1 MNMGRRYGARLVITG
16 LGLGALSACAGTPA
30 NPSDVDAGVSEA
42 NTAAS
47 DDQGTTTSSSASD
60 VPSPPSPPPAP
71 GGQDTDDASSDAPDS
86 ATSSAS
92 PAASS
97 SSAPASD
104 SRSDTSEVPAPK
116 PGCKRGIAAN
126 VAPGPA
132 FAPAVKWWYN
142 WAIDGETPA
151 GIEFVPMIWGASTA
165 GQAIPEGAKF
175 VLGFNEP
182 NFFDQADLSP
192 ADAAGLWPEVENSA
206 KSRVSSG
213 VPIVGPGMN
222 FCGPAERC
230 HGTNPYDYLD
240 EFFSDCAGCR
250 VDYVAVHWYNCDL
263 PSLRD
268 YLEPGGGLDGF
279 EQYGV
284 PIWLTEFSCN
294 PSASAEEQEAFMRE
308 AIPYLESNPRVF
320 RYSWFSAGPI
330 PNAKLINDDGSPTA
344 LGEVYIGLERAECE

>member
-1 MNMGRRYGARLVITG
+1 MSMRRWCGARVTVSG
-16 LGLGALSACAGTPA
+16 LALGVFGACSSTPTTTDADSGAASSAHSTELMG
-30 NPSDVDAGVSEA
+30 DDAISS
-42 NTAAS
+42 TAA
-47 DDQGTTTSSSASD
+47 
-60 VPSPPSPPPAP
+60 PEPPAP
-71 GGQDTDDASSDAPDS
+71 PTAP
-86 ATSSAS
+86 
-92 PAASS
+92 PPSS
-97 SSAPASD
+97 SGGPDDGSHA
-104 SRSDTSEVPAPK
+104 PAPK

-126 VAPGPA
+126 VAPSAA

-151 GIEFVPMIWGASTA
+151 GIEFVPMIWGASSVGKA
-165 GQAIPEGAKF
+165 VPGGAKF

-182 NFFDQADLSP
+182 NFFEQANLSP
-192 ADAAGLWPEVENSA
+192 EDAANLWPEVENSA
-206 KSRVSSG
+206 G
-213 VPIVGPGMN
+213 GLPIVGPGMN

-230 HGTNPYDYLD
+230 HGTNPYEYLD
-240 EFFSDCAGCR
+240 QFFASCEGCR

-268 YLEPGGGLDGF
+268 YLEPGNGLDGF

-294 PSASAEEQEAFMRE
+294 PSASVEEQEAFMRE
-308 AIPYLESNPRVF
+308 AIPYLESNPHVF

-344 LGEVYIGLERAECE
+344 LGQVYIDLEQAECE

>member
-1 MNMGRRYGARLVITG
+1 MSMRRWCKTRVTASGLALGVFGACSSTSL
-16 LGLGALSACAGTPA
+16 APD
-30 NPSDVDAGVSEA
+30 PDASTAEHTSEP
-42 NTAAS
+42 TS
-47 DDQGTTTSSSASD
+47 DDATSSTVDTDAAGL
-60 VPSPPSPPPAP
+60 PSPPTSPPHTAQGPDDSV
-71 GGQDTDDASSDAPDS
+71 DTKAD
-86 ATSSAS
+86 ATSSEHATS
-92 PAASS
+92 TSG
-97 SSAPASD
+97 APATD
-104 SRSDTSEVPAPK
+104 GVDDTRDVPAPK

-126 VAPGPA
+126 VAPSSA

-151 GIEFVPMIWGASTA
+151 GIEFVPMIWGASSA
-165 GQAIPEGAKF
+165 GKAIPDGSKF

-182 NFFDQADLSP
+182 NFFEQANLSP
-192 ADAAGLWPEVENSA
+192 QDAADLWPEVENSA
-206 KSRVSSG
+206 KSQTAGG

-240 EFFSDCAGCR
+240 AFFDDCPGCQ

-268 YLEPGGGLDGF
+268 YLEPGDGLDGF

-294 PSASAEEQEAFMRE
+294 PSASVAEQEAFMRE
-308 AIPYLESNPRVF
+308 AIPYLETNPHVF

-344 LGEVYIGLERAECE
+344 LGQVYIDLDQAECE